1 VAYGDLAK
9 YGIIMAS
16 WIMAQINTSWGSIVP
31 MRGRL
36 QIGVLGELTVALD
49 GKPVPLPASKKTRAL
64 LAYLAI
70 VGRPLRRDH
79 LCALLW
85 EGPDDPRAAL
95 RWSLHKIRR
104 IANGD
109 GQERLIA
116 DNSRAFLDPQMI
128 ELDFRRISRLRPN
141 DLDALSTTNLESLAE
156 ASEQPFLEGLFLPRC
171 PKFEAWRV
179 HHADAVA
186 SARTRILNILEKRT
200 SGQSERTQN
209 ANVPLAE
216 LDADTDSDRASV
228 MGPSATSS
236 ADCPHKIQDIRFC
249 RGSDGVQIAYAICG
263 RGPPLV
269 RAAHWMSHLKYD
281 WQSPV
286 WRHWME
292 ALSNRTTLVRYD
304 QRGNGLSDRDV
315 GNVAFEAMV
324 EDLESVVEAAQFD
337 RFTLLGVSQSCA
349 VSAAYA
355 ARHPERLSGLILYGG
370 FVKGWRKRANHHEI
384 SAHEAMTTLIREGWG
399 ADKPAFRQL
408 FTTMFIPG
416 ANRDQTAWFNELQRI
431 TVSPH
436 VASRLHEA
444 FGEIDVSPL
453 LAKITCSTLV
463 LHARHDSIVP
473 FYAGREFATGIS
485 GAHFV
490 ELDSENHILLA
501 DEPAFVEFC
510 SEVGRFLTKTAS

>member
-1 VAYGDLAK
+1 
-9 YGIIMAS
+9 
-16 WIMAQINTSWGSIVP
+16 

-36 QIGVLGELTVALD
+36 QIGVLGELMVALD

-64 LAYLAI
+64 LAYLAV

-79 LCALLW
+79 LCELLW
-85 EGPDDPRAAL
+85 EAPDDPRAAL

-109 GQERLIA
+109 GQERLTA
-116 DNSRAFLDPQMI
+116 DNSRAFLDPEMI
-128 ELDFRRISRLRPN
+128 ELDFRRISRLRLN
-141 DLDALSTTNLESLAE
+141 DLGALSTTDLESLVE

-186 SARTRILNILEKRT
+186 SARTRVLHILENRT
-200 SGQSERTQN
+200 SGQSERSDAYAPRN
-209 ANVPLAE
+209 AVGLQRANALLAE
-216 LDADTDSDRASV
+216 LDACNDSGLACAV
-228 MGPSATSS
+228 EPTAISS
-236 ADCPHKIQDIRFC
+236 ADRPHKIQDIRFC
-249 RGSDGVQIAYAICG
+249 RSSDGVQIAYAICG
-263 RGPPLV
+263 SGPQLV

-286 WRHWME
+286 WAHWME
-292 ALSNRTTLVRYD
+292 ALSERTTLVRYD

-315 GNVAFEAMV
+315 GSVAFEAMV
-324 EDLESVVEAAQFD
+324 ADLESVVEATQLD

-355 ARHPERLSGLILYGG
+355 ARHPDRLSGLILYGG
-370 FVKGWRKRANHHEI
+370 FVKGWRKRANPHEI
-384 SAHEAMTTLIREGWG
+384 SAHEAMTTLIREGWA

-416 ANRDQTAWFNELQRI
+416 ATQDQTAWFNELQRI

-453 LAKITCSTLV
+453 LAKIACSTLV
-463 LHARHDSIVP
+463 LHARHDSVVP
-473 FYAGREFATGIS
+473 FHAGREFATGIS
-485 GAHFV
+485 GARFV

-510 SEVGRFLTKTAS
+510 SEVGRFLTKTAPR